1 MKMPKPT
8 VSRIL
13 ITGLLA
19 VLATLRLGAD
29 TVDVKGGARIVG
41 KIVKVDDGSVVVETT
56 YADKITIKQSE
67 VVAINT
73 DAPIAVRFAN
83 GTRIDGKVTGTG
95 DGRVKVANAEG
106 EFSSD
111 VAKVAASWAAGGKD
125 PALVAL
131 ERGWAYE
138 AAIDANGKNGNKS
151 QLGTSGSLRA
161 TLKGLSDTLQF
172 YLAYD
177 RQVTDDVKSADQFKA
192 GVDYTSNFSG
202 KNSWYARNEGGFD
215 RIKDIELYDV
225 AGFGMGYDFIK
236 QKKQTLTGRFGLSF
250 RYEGYKNPATTDVK
264 SAGLDFGFA
273 HRLELKDAL
282 LVNRL
287 TFVPTFED
295 FGNYRATHESFYE
308 LPMSNPSWK
317 LRLGLSND
325 YNSQPGR
332 GVEKMDTTYFTRLVL
347 NWR

>member
-1 MKMPKPT
+1 MST
-8 VSRIL
+8 SIRV
-13 ITGLLA
+13 ITA
-19 VLATLRLGAD
+19 CVLAAFGAARLTAD
-29 TVDVKGGARIVG
+29 SVDVKGGARIVG
-41 KIVKVDDGSVVVETT
+41 KVVKIDDGAVVVETT
-56 YADKITIKQSE
+56 YAGSISIKQAE

-83 GTRIDGKVTGTG
+83 GTRVDGKVTGSG

-106 EFSSD
+106 EFASD

-138 AAIDANGKNGNKS
+138 AAADITGKNGNKS
-151 QLGTSGSLRA
+151 QLGTAGSLRA
-161 TLKGLSDTLQF
+161 TLKGVADTLQF

-177 RQVTDDVKSADQFKA
+177 RQVTDSVKSADQFKA
-192 GVDYTSNFSG
+192 GLDYTSNFAG

-236 QKKQTLTGRFGLSF
+236 QKKQTFTGRFGLSF

-264 SAGLDFGFA
+264 SAGLDFGFS
-273 HRLELKDAL
+273 HRLELPTGL

-287 TFVPTFED
+287 TLVPAFED
-295 FGNYRATHESFYE
+295 FSNYRANHESFYE
-308 LPMSNPSWK
+308 MPMANSSWK

-325 YNSQPGR
+325 YNSRPGR

>member
-1 MKMPKPT
+1 MST
-8 VSRIL
+8 SIRV
-13 ITGLLA
+13 ITA
-19 VLATLRLGAD
+19 CVLAAFGAARLTAD
-29 TVDVKGGARIVG
+29 SVDVKGGARIVG
-41 KIVKVDDGSVVVETT
+41 KVVKIDDGAVVVETT
-56 YADKITIKQSE
+56 YAGSISIKQAE
-67 VVAINT
+67 VIAINT

-83 GTRIDGKVTGTG
+83 GTRVDGKVTGSG

-106 EFSSD
+106 EFASEIT
-111 VAKVAASWAAGGKD
+111 KVANSWGPGGRD
-125 PALVAL
+125 PL
-131 ERGWAYE
+131 ERDWAYE
-138 AAIDANGKNGNKS
+138 TAVDITGKNGNRS
-151 QLGTSGSLRA
+151 QLGTAGSLRA
-161 TLKGLSDTLQF
+161 TLKGPSDTLQF

-177 RQVTDDVKSADQFKA
+177 RQVTDSVKSSDQFRA
-192 GVDYTSNFSG
+192 GVDYTSNFAG

-236 QKKQTLTGRFGLSF
+236 QKKQTFTGRFGLSF

-273 HRLELKDAL
+273 HRLELSNGL

-287 TFVPTFED
+287 TLVPAFED
-295 FGNYRATHESFYE
+295 FSNYRANHESFYE
-308 LPMSNPSWK
+308 LPMANTSWK

-325 YNSQPGR
+325 YNSRPGR

>member
-1 MKMPKPT
+1 M
-8 VSRIL
+8 SSSLRIL
-13 ITGLLA
+13 ITCLLA
-19 VLATLRLGAD
+19 ICGAARLAAD
-29 TVDVKGGARIVG
+29 SVDIKGGTRIVG
-41 KIVKVDDGSVVVETT
+41 KIVKIDDGAVVVETT
-56 YADKITIKQSE
+56 YAGSISIKQAE

-83 GTRIDGKVTGTG
+83 GNRVDGKVTGSG

-106 EFSSD
+106 EFASEIG
-111 VAKVAASWAAGGKD
+111 KVAASWAAGGKD

-138 AAIDANGKNGNKS
+138 AAVDVTGKNGNKS
-151 QLGTSGSLRA
+151 QLGTAGSLRA

-177 RQVTDDVKSADQFKA
+177 RQVTDSVKSADQFKA
-192 GVDYTSNFSG
+192 GVDYTSNFAG

-273 HRLELKDAL
+273 HRLELSSGL

-287 TFVPTFED
+287 TLVPAFQD
-295 FGNYRATHESFYE
+295 FSNYRATHESFFE
-308 LPMSNPSWK
+308 LPMANASWK
-317 LRLGLSND
+317 LRLGLAND
-325 YNSQPGR
+325 YNSRPGR